1 MRAAGLFVA
10 LAGVAGIVL
19 GLMAMFGVHFL
30 QPTAS
35 VGDVRMPGAGPIIAG
50 VIMLA
55 AGTCYVRRRMFLG
68 RRDRFSSDSGR
79 H

>member
-55 AGTCYVRRRMFLG
+55 AGLAIATSRAKA
-68 RRDRFSSDSGR
+68 
-79 H
+79 